1 MGASLSLDI
10 VRMTGE
16 VVINGHLWSV
26 SWFQW
31 LLVLCI
37 AFPVVTVL
45 LGELIHRLQRR
56 DSHLDVTARAIRH
69 TVAPALALALFAR
82 YVLRIESDTWTRVLD
97 TLVWVCAINAALSL
111 VNVVLF
117 ARAEQST
124 WRARVPRLFLDLTR
138 FLLVVVG
145 ATLVLAAVWG
155 RDIGGIMTALGVG
168 TIVIGLALQE
178 PLGSI
183 VSGVALLFERP
194 FAEGDWIR
202 VGDTVGR
209 VIDMNWRSVRL
220 RTADD
225 DIATL
230 PHLMIAKE
238 MILNFTEPARLH
250 VERIAIGF
258 SYDDAPNL
266 VKRTMLEIARATDGV
281 LADPPPQVHTRSYD
295 DFSIAYEVRVYIDD
309 YDRLLDIRD
318 AFTTRIWYA
327 AKRAGLTIPF
337 PIRTLH
343 FFDGQTLRADK
354 DASDLAQGLSATNVL
369 LPSETSDLAATGVGA
384 TMLHFGAGEY
394 VVRVGDDGG
403 TLYLVVPGRARM
415 MVGAHGDE
423 QTVLTLGRGEFFG
436 ELALHQGESSPVS
449 VVATEDVELVAL
461 SAEAVQQ
468 IMTTRPALA
477 REVNDISEAR
487 TRTIQSVQRL
497 GARG

>member
-1 MGASLSLDI
+1 
-10 VRMTGE
+10 MTGGGA
-16 VVINGHLWSV
+16 VNGHLYDV
-26 SWFQW
+26 AWFRW
-31 LLVLCI
+31 LVALCI
-37 AFPVVTVL
+37 ALPVITVV

-56 DSHLDVTARAIRH
+56 DNHLEATARAIRH

-82 YVLRIESDTWTRVLD
+82 YVLRIESETWTQVLD
-97 TLVWVCAINAALSL
+97 TLVWVSAINAALSL

-117 ARAEQST
+117 QRAEQST

-145 ATLVLAAVWG
+145 ATLVLAAVWDS
-155 RDIGGIMTALGVG
+155 DIGGIMTALGVG

-178 PLGSI
+178 TLGSI

-209 VIDMNWRSVRL
+209 VVDMNWRSVRL
-220 RTADD
+220 RTFDE
-225 DIATL
+225 DIATI
-230 PHLMIAKE
+230 PHLMIAKDL
-238 MILNFTEPARLH
+238 ILNYTEPAKLH
-250 VERIAIGF
+250 IERISIGF

-266 VKRTMLEIARATDGV
+266 VKRTMLDIARSTEGV
-281 LADPPPQVHTRSYD
+281 LMDPPPEVHTLSYD
-295 DFSIAYEVRVYIDD
+295 DFSIAYEVRVYVED
-309 YDRLLDIRD
+309 YGRLLEIRD
-318 AFTTRIWYA
+318 DFTTRIWYA

-354 DASDLAQGLSATNVL
+354 AASDLAQGLSATTVL

-394 VVRVGDDGG
+394 VVRAGDDGG
-403 TLYLVVPGRARM
+403 TLYVVVAGRARM
-415 MVGAHGDE
+415 VIGGHDDE
-423 QTVLTLGRGEFFG
+423 QIVLTLGRGEFFG
-436 ELALHQGESSPVS
+436 ELALHHGESSPVS
-449 VVATEDVELVAL
+449 IVATEDVELVAL

-468 IMTTRPALA
+468 LMTTRPALA
-477 REVNDISEAR
+477 REVDDIAGAR
-487 TRTIQSVQRL
+487 RRTIESVQRL